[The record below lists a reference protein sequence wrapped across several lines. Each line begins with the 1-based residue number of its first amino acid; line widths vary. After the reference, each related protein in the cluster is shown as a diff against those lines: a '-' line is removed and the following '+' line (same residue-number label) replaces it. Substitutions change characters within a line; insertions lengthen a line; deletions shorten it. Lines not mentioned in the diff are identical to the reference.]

1 MLNNPFIVITSTEND
16 KVVDRVRERVELQ
29 LAINDLL
36 HKNGG
41 IIVVYGPPGIGKS
54 TIINWVTA
62 DLKRKEDLSVMK
74 EEFGLTVF
82 NKLKTF
88 NIPPDKKA
96 IIILDDFNNLDLL
109 DRQTQNKILDLIIEL
124 SKKIVVI
131 VVDNRDKPV
140 HKQLSSLEKETVK
153 ELKVES
159 MNKNDILQMIANRL
173 NLVRPVPSSD
183 IAPFT
188 KEEIDKVY
196 HKSDGNPRVVLLILS
211 TLFDKKQE
219 IEF

>member
-16 KVVDRVRERVELQ
+16 KVVDRVRERAELQ

-41 IIVVYGPPGIGKS
+41 IIVIHGAPGIGKS
-54 TIINWVTA
+54 TVVNWVTA
-62 DLKRKEDLSVMK
+62 DLKKKENLSVMK

-88 NIPPDKKA
+88 NISTDKKA

-109 DRQTQNKILDLIIEL
+109 DRQTQNKILDLIVEL
-124 SKKIVVI
+124 SKRIVVI
-131 VVDNRDKPV
+131 LVDNREDAV
-140 HKQLSSLEKETVK
+140 RKQLSKLGGGIK
-153 ELKVES
+153 ELKLES
-159 MNKNDILQMIANRL
+159 MSKEDILQIIANRL
-173 NLVRPVPSSD
+173 NMVRPVPSSEVT
-183 IAPFT
+183 PFT
-188 KEEIDKVY
+188 KEEIDRIY
-196 HKSDGNPRVVLLILS
+196 HKSGGNPRVVLLILS

>member
-16 KVVDRVRERVELQ
+16 KVVDRVRERAELQ

-196 HKSDGNPRVVLLILS
+196 HKSDGNPRVVLLIL
-211 TLFDKKQE
+211 
-219 IEF
+219 

>member
-16 KVVDRVRERVELQ
+16 KVVDRVRERAELQ

>member
-16 KVVDRVRERVELQ
+16 KVVDRVRERAELQ

-54 TIINWVTA
+54 TIINWVAA

-96 IIILDDFNNLDLL
+96 IMILDDFNNLDLL

-140 HKQLSSLEKETVK
+140 HKQLSSLGKEAVK

-188 KEEIDKVY
+188 KEEIDKIY